1 MVYLLYFLI
10 QCNTGPPYKMRL
22 DATINDTFMQLKYH
36 KLIIRMNVKIL
47 ELYQNCF
54 KFLGMTIYSKQSCNL
69 IIFSF
74 FQRAKN

>member
-1 MVYLLYFLI
+1 MAYLLYFLI
-10 QCNTGPPYKMRL
+10 QCNTSPPYKMRL

-36 KLIIRMNVKIL
+36 TLIIPMNVKIF